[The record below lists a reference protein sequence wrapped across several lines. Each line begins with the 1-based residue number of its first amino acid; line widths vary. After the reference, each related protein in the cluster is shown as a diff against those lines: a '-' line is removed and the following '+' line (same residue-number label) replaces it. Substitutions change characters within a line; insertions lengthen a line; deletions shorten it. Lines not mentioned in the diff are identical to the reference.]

1 MLYARFMRRKVG
13 NQGCCRKGLLKG
25 FFPFCLAN
33 AAASWSEVFIGLA
46 GTVRDMLCQE
56 AFIFTIFDLLLTIV
70 FAPSALVRTGSFWDV
85 YSACGLSDKV
95 KMTAASDNSA
105 KLISFWSP

>member
-1 MLYARFMRRKVG
+1 MWRAGKGRNSRG
-13 NQGCCRKGLLKG
+13 NQGCSRNGLLKG
-25 FFPFCLAN
+25 FFPFFWAD

-95 KMTAASDNSA
+95 KITAAWDISA
-105 KLISFWSP
+105 KLIYFWSP